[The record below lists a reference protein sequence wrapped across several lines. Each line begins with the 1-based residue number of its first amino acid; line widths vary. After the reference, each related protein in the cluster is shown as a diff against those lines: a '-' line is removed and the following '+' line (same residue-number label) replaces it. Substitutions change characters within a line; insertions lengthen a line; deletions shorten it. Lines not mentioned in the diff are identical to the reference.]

1 MFAQL
6 PNITTLANGFGL
18 LTLSEIVL
26 FGQWLFVTRLAV
38 EQINTEV
45 SDVEALHVG
54 LHRLEFRLVPS
65 KVHLRGEVVQIRH
78 LAALGR
84 VDVHVRALH
93 RHKFVTRSLNHTH
106 LLDARSD
113 GSLLRLVA
121 RDDVA
126 VPVQQDATAS
136 TQFLE
141 RAFHQLLSLLVT
153 LVEVVRVLRQ
163 LLDVDNLFFFCH
175 IRLIFNHELHELH
188 ELLII

>member
-1 MFAQL
+1 M
-6 PNITTLANGFGL
+6 NIVARGERHL
-18 LTLSEIVL
+18 
-26 FGQWLFVTRLAV
+26 GQVFDV
-38 EQINTEV
+38 EAEV

-65 KVHLRGEVVQIRH
+65 QVHLRGEVVQIRH

-84 VDVHVRALH
+84 VNVHVGTLH

-106 LLDARSD
+106 LLDARCD

-121 RDDVA
+121 GDDVA
-126 VPVQQDATAS
+126 VPVQQDASAS

-141 RAFHQLLSLLVT
+141 RAFHQLLTLLVT

-163 LLDVDNLFFFCH
+163 LLNVDYFLFHIDIREVYFFFM
-175 IRLIFNHELHELH
+175 ILALA
-188 ELLII
+188 